1 MMKSEKLNAY
11 RHVIQDIAI
20 FEIFNVD
27 DKTWDY
33 YVAKKGAVHLEFV
46 FGVYER
52 MPKEHLRE
60 LWKKGYF
67 EEVR

>member
-1 MMKSEKLNAY
+1 MKTEEIKAY

-20 FEIFNVD
+20 FEIWNPD

-33 YVAKKGAVHLEFV
+33 YLARKEAANLEFQ

-52 MPKEHLRE
+52 FSSEHIRE

-67 EEVR
+67 GEV